1 MNDEIP
7 LDETALSVIHE
18 GRLAIVPTDLNR
30 ARVQRAVQTKLAADV
45 PTLHRS
51 WSDRVTWA
59 KWAGA
64 IGVTGAV
71 ATGFAYFSR
80 HLPEARVVPTPH
92 SANQN
97 PPSERAAPI
106 AAPAITSVPD
116 APLVSAAAPSARP
129 ALPAV
134 QNSSVRSEQLA
145 EEIELLASANASIRS
160 GEGSRALQLLRE
172 FDRRFANAV
181 LKEERAAA
189 GVLALCA
196 AGRQAE
202 AKATADRFAARWPRS
217 PLLPRI
223 SSSCASGKQ
232 Q

>member
-1 MNDEIP
+1 MNKET
-7 LDETALSVIHE
+7 LLNETARSVITE
-18 GRLAIVPTDLNR
+18 GRDAIIPTELNR
-30 ARVQRAVQTKLAADV
+30 ARVRRAVEVKLAAHV
-45 PTLHRS
+45 AELHRN
-51 WSDRVTWA
+51 WPERVAWV

-71 ATGFAYFSR
+71 ATGFAYWSR
-80 HLPEARVVPTPH
+80 HLPIVPVQPTPH
-92 SANQN
+92 FAGQNQSGE
-97 PPSERAAPI
+97 PSAPI
-106 AAPAITSVPD
+106 SAPTILSAPD
-116 APLVSAAAPSARP
+116 APFASVPAPAAHP
-129 ALPAV
+129 ALPAA
-134 QNSSVRSEQLA
+134 QSSSVRSEQLA
-145 EEIELLASANASIRS
+145 EEIGLLASANAAIRS

-181 LKEERAAA
+181 LKEERSAA

-202 AKATADRFAARWPRS
+202 AKAAADRFVTRWPRS

-223 SSSCASGKQ
+223 SGSCASGKQ